1 MNIFVIIL
9 FMILFVT
16 MALDSLY
23 LFLTTMFFGL
33 VIYGLLVFTN
43 YAILPRY
50 NMSFNFMDI
59 LWGSLILTAL
69 TYVVRKFV

>member
-1 MNIFVIIL
+1 MIWGFIFFLIL
-9 FMILFVT
+9 FGTI
-16 MALDSLY
+16 ALDSLY

-50 NMSFNFMDI
+50 NMSFGVIDI